1 MRFRPPGTLAV
12 LALFCRVALLRVAR
26 GIGATNARR
35 TARRGPPSRRGRF
48 GLLLLFV
55 LLAPIWFWQSSQMAV
70 RALDSL
76 AAAAARASDGERRLA
91 VDRAQRAQLE
101 RCDRRLDA
109 AASDAERERCYA
121 ILRDELLRVGGPD
134 EPGPDAIVSRFRAV
148 GLDGFERA
156 PRGAARFET
165 GAWPAP
171 ADEPRFLAGVA
182 VVVTLIVLMLLVASF
197 GLANEELGRV
207 ERRFVQLFEFP
218 VATRSLV
225 LAAILQH
232 ALVQFFAWFLLAPLL
247 VQLGF
252 GAGLGLAALPF
263 AVVGTLGT
271 TLGLAAIRVL
281 LETWLRQRFAIQSVR
296 TLQAIATVSAM
307 VLLGGGFAAL
317 NGTRGDGAARWFVE
331 LALAAPELVL
341 WSPQAWPVTALR
353 SPLLATALGFGTLA
367 LLLAVATRATTRLL
381 EGGIEV
387 VPGAAL
393 GTRGVA
399 EQPRWTRTALSR
411 GVLGKELA
419 LLARDRNFFAQTIL
433 VPIALLV
440 MQVLANPGLDGA
452 LRRGGETWAAPLAYG
467 IGAMALSA
475 GCFQVLAGEGRA
487 LWLLVASPIPLETAV
502 AAKLRLWTAFGLTF
516 AGGGLFALSAGD
528 GFGARIPRLL
538 YDLAFVV
545 PGVICAGRIA
555 AGLGA
560 LQAEIAEENAARTVR
575 GRSAWAYWFLA
586 GTYGIGL
593 ASSAPT
599 TRIATLVLFW
609 TIAFAIHDRMRAFLP
624 FVFDAR
630 PPLPPRV
637 TVLDA
642 VLTCAGLFAGQA
654 LFAWFAGTE
663 NPVADGR
670 PELFW
675 LTIGLVSGGAVA
687 VAVAALVFV
696 RRGIDL
702 RALAVVAATPSGR
715 GRGLALGLAAGTLSG
730 VLGIG
735 WLLLARRFELVALPV
750 LHDGVLALVVLAVLA
765 APLFEEFVF
774 RGLLFRSLAG
784 LVSVPRAIVG
794 SAAVFAACHPSASWV
809 PVFVLGCLAAWVF
822 HRTGRLTAAMLAH
835 AVHNAIAIAGQLAL
849 LT

>member
-12 LALFCRVALLRVAR
+12 LVLFCRVALLRMAR
-26 GIGATNARR
+26 GISATNARR
-35 TARRGPPSRRGRF
+35 KARRGPPSRHGRF
-48 GLLLLFV
+48 GLLLLLV
-55 LLAPIWFWQSSQMAV
+55 LLAPIWFWQSSQMAM
-70 RALDSL
+70 RALESL
-76 AAAAARASDGERRLA
+76 AAASERASDGDVRLA
-91 VDRAQRAQLE
+91 LGAAQRASLE
-101 RCDRRLDA
+101 RGSRRLES
-109 AASDAERERCYA
+109 AASEAERERGYA
-121 ILRDELLRVGGPD
+121 ILRDELRRASGPD
-134 EPGPDAIVSRFRAV
+134 EPAPDAIVERFRAV

-156 PRGAARFET
+156 PRGGALFEP
-165 GAWPAP
+165 GAWPDP

-182 VVVTLIVLMLLVASF
+182 VVVTLLVLMLLVASF

-232 ALVQFFAWFLLAPLL
+232 AFVQFFAWFLLAPLL
-247 VQLGF
+247 AQLGS
-252 GAGLGLAALPF
+252 GAGLGAAALPF
-263 AVVGTLGT
+263 AAVGTLGT
-271 TLGLAAIRVL
+271 TLGVGAIRVL

-296 TLQAIATVSAM
+296 TIQAIATVSAM

-317 NGTRGDGAARWFVE
+317 NGTRGSGAARWFVE
-331 LALAAPELVL
+331 LALAAPEALV
-341 WSPQAWPVTALR
+341 WSPQVWPVAALR
-353 SPLLATALGFGTLA
+353 SPLLATALGLGTLA

-387 VPGAAL
+387 APGASL
-393 GTRGVA
+393 GTRGVSR
-399 EQPRWTRTALSR
+399 QPRWTRATLTR

-419 LLARDRNFFAQTIL
+419 LLARDRNFFAQTIV

-452 LRRGGETWAAPLAYG
+452 LRRGGEAWAAPLAYG
-467 IGAMALSA
+467 IGAMALSV

-487 LWLLVASPIPLETAV
+487 LWLLAACPVPLETAV
-502 AAKLRLWTAFGLTF
+502 GAKLRLWTAFGLTF
-516 AGGGLFALSAGD
+516 ACSGLIALGVGAG
-528 GFGARIPRLL
+528 FTARVPRLL

-560 LQAEIAEENAARTVR
+560 MQAELGEDNAARTVR
-575 GRSAWAYWFLA
+575 GRTAWAYWFLA
-586 GTYGIGL
+586 GMYGVGL
-593 ASSAPT
+593 ASSAPE

-624 FVFDAR
+624 FVYDAR
-630 PPLPPRV
+630 PPLRPGV

-654 LFAWFAGTE
+654 LFAGLAGTE
-663 NPVADGR
+663 NPVGGGR
-670 PELFW
+670 PDLFW
-675 LTIGLVSGGAVA
+675 LTIGLVTGGAVA
-687 VAVAALVFV
+687 VAIAGLVFV

-702 RALAVVAATPSGR
+702 RTLAVFAATRDGR
-715 GRGLALGLAAGTLSG
+715 GRGLATGLAAGTLSG
-730 VLGIG
+730 IVGIG

-750 LHDGVLALVVLAVLA
+750 LHDGVIALVVLAVLA

-774 RGLLFRSLAG
+774 RALLFRSLAG
-784 LVSVPRAIVG
+784 LVSLPRAILG
-794 SAAVFAACHPSASWV
+794 SAAVFAACHPAASWV
-809 PVFVLGCLAAWVF
+809 PVFVLGGLAAWVF
-822 HRTGRLTAAMLAH
+822 HRTGRLAAAMLAH
-835 AVHNAIAIAGQLAL
+835 AVHNAIAIAAQLAL
-849 LT
+849 LA